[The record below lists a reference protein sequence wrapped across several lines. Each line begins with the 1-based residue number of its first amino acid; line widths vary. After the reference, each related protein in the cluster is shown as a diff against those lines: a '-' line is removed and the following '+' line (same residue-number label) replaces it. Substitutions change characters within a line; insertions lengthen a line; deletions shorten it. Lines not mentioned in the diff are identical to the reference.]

1 MFYWILIT
9 LLHTTHKNTRRNKS
23 HLYSYLAYI
32 HHRPNYEQQ
41 ALAWRLL
48 QRGHYYTNSTVLFCE
63 TGYCL
68 KAANSF
74 ELLSQKN
81 SIIDVQQCLLNTP
94 LLIHVLSA
102 LTRKSFIQYVCK
114 MLRKST
120 CTHQGVRNVCF
131 SENAA
136 NVLNE

>member
-23 HLYSYLAYI
+23 HFYSYLVYI

-41 ALAWRLL
+41 ALARRLL

-81 SIIDVQQCLLNTP
+81 SIIDVQQCPQYASADTRAQRLNQKI
-94 LLIHVLSA
+94 IHLVRLQNAPKKYVYASRGKKC
-102 LTRKSFIQYVCK
+102 LFFRKCCK
-114 MLRKST
+114 RTK
-120 CTHQGVRNVCF
+120 
-131 SENAA
+131 
-136 NVLNE
+136 